1 MHLARLTLGAVLL
14 GIAAC
19 GEPAPGAP
27 GTAVADLE
35 RQIARA
41 GVTPLRAVPPAPA
54 PLVALGKALFFDKV
68 LSGDR
73 NIACSTCH
81 NPTYHTGDLLPLSI
95 GTGGHLPGGGRQLG
109 TGQFTVRGAPELF
122 DRGNPGW
129 HALFWDGRVELDN
142 GQLRSPAGGSL
153 PAGLSGV
160 LAAQALIPMLTRV
173 EMRGQPGSNDLAAY
187 PDTATTAVWAGI
199 MARLDS
205 IPGYDTLFTAAYPSL
220 PRNSRGIADAANAI
234 AAFIGT
240 TWQTGGSPFD
250 RFLRGDTLALDES
263 AKRGAALFF
272 GRARCS
278 ACHRDELLTDQL
290 YHNIGIPPMG
300 PGLGGGP
307 DIGRASVTHA
317 PEDRY
322 AFRTPP
328 LRNVW
333 LTAPYM
339 HNGVYPSLDAAVR
352 HYVNPGAALSAPD
365 TLAID
370 PRLRATLDLSPGTI
384 ADIRA
389 TLDPKLRR
397 PVPLSPAEVRDL
409 VAFLIALTDP
419 ASGVLNR
426 DIPVSVPSGL
436 PVFDR

>member
-1 MHLARLTLGAVLL
+1 MRLARLTLGALLL
-14 GIAAC
+14 GVAAC
-19 GEPAPGAP
+19 GDPAPGAP

-41 GVTPLRAVPPAPA
+41 GVTPLQPVPPAPV
-54 PLVALGKALFFDKV
+54 PLVALGRALFFDKV

-95 GTGGHLPGGGRQLG
+95 GTGGHRPGGGRQLG

-122 DRGNPGW
+122 DRGNPAW
-129 HALFWDGRVELDN
+129 HSLFWDGRVESEN
-142 GQLRSPAGGSL
+142 GVLRSPAGGAL
-153 PAGLSGV
+153 PGGLSGV
-160 LAAQALIPMLTRV
+160 LAAQALFPMLTRI
-173 EMRGQPGSNDLAAY
+173 EMRGQAGSNDLAAY
-187 PDTATTAVWAGI
+187 PDTAGAAVWAAI

-205 IPGYDTLFTAAYPSL
+205 IPGYDTLFATAYPAL
-220 PRNSRGIADAANAI
+220 PRSSRTIAEAANAI
-234 AAFIGT
+234 AAFIGA

-250 RFLRGDTLALDES
+250 RFLNGDTLALDES
-263 AKRGAALFF
+263 ARRGAALFF

-278 ACHRDELLTDQL
+278 ACHRGELLTDQL

-300 PGLGGGP
+300 PGLNGGP
-307 DIGRASVTHA
+307 DIGRASVTGA
-317 PEDRY
+317 AEDRY
-322 AFRTPP
+322 GFRTPP

-339 HNGVYPSLDAAVR
+339 HNGVYQSLEQAVR
-352 HYVNPGAALSAPD
+352 HYINPGVSLAAPD
-365 TLAID
+365 TTTID
-370 PRLRATLDLSPGTI
+370 PRLRPTLDLSPATL

-389 TLDPKLRR
+389 TLDPKVRQ
-397 PVPLSPAEVRDL
+397 PVPLSPAEVREL
-409 VAFLIALTDP
+409 VSFLIALTDP

-426 DIPVSVPSGL
+426 DIPVTVPSGL